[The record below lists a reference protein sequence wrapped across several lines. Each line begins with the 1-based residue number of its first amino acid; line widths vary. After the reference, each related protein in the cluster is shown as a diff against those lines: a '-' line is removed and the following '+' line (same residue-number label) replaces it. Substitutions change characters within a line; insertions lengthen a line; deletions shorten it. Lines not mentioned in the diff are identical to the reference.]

1 MAANGAVGI
10 VGAVVLLA
18 SFMSHDDAVPIRSAT
33 VQPGTIRSIVS
44 TNGKVEP
51 LQSFEAHA
59 PVGTTVKKLLVREG
73 DHVNQGQLMV
83 QLDDADARSQAAK
96 ALAQIRSSEADVSA
110 IQSGGNREEVLTL
123 EAQLAKTQTQRDA
136 AQRNVEALRRLQQQ
150 GAASPG
156 EVKAAENQ
164 LAGAEADLKFLQQK
178 QKDRYSKPEVAR
190 VQAQE
195 NEAQS
200 AYAAAED
207 ILSKLNVRAP
217 FDGIVYSLPARQG
230 GYVNPGDLILQEADL
245 SKVLVRSFVDEPD
258 VGRLAPGQKIEITW
272 DAVPGR
278 IWTGAL
284 NTVPASVKLRGTR
297 NVGETTCMVDN
308 KDFKLLPNINVGVTI
323 VTAEHH
329 DVLTVPREAVRQE
342 DSKVYVLQVV
352 NNELHRRDVQTS
364 IYAIST
370 LQQEISA
377 SPNDAA
383 AYNLL
388 CRAYFSLSQWDRGIA
403 ACEKAVFLDPNN
415 SLYHLWLGRIYGE
428 KADASSFFTAAGLAK
443 KVRNQFEMA
452 VQLSPSSVDARTD
465 LAEFYLEAPG
475 IVGGGQDKARA
486 QAATL
491 ARLDPAKAHW
501 VNYKHTGRFDQM
513 EGAINRAA
521 SAQVNHPVV
530 LVDAAETLIRT
541 GRNFPGAIQLLRRY
555 LSSSS
560 TVEEAPAFKAH
571 YLLGTALEKQGDKQA
586 AAQEYRTALS
596 MAKGFSRAQEAL
608 DRVSR

>member
-1 MAANGAVGI
+1 MAANGNNRASFLVRHRWLVWGGGI
-10 VGAVVLLA
+10 VAAVVLLA
-18 SFMSHDDAVPIRSAT
+18 SFISRDDAVPIRTAT
-33 VQPGTIRSIVS
+33 VQAGTIRSIVS

-51 LQSFEAHA
+51 LHSFEAHA
-59 PVGTTVKKLLVREG
+59 PVGTTVKKLLVKEG

-123 EAQLAKTQTQRDA
+123 EAQLAKAQTQRDA

-207 ILSKLNVRAP
+207 ILSKLNIRAP

-230 GYVNPGDLILQEADL
+230 AYVNPGDLILQEADL
-245 SKVLVRSFVDEPD
+245 SKVLVRAFVDEPD

-297 NVGETTCMVDN
+297 NVGETTCVVDN

-364 IYAIST
+364 ISNLT
-370 LQQEISA
+370 QVEITG
-377 SPNDAA
+377 
-383 AYNLL
+383 
-388 CRAYFSLSQWDRGIA
+388 GIPA
-403 ACEKAVFLDPNN
+403 N
-415 SLYHLWLGRIYGE
+415 SLVAL
-428 KADASSFFTAAGLAK
+428 ASINSKPLHDGLAV
-443 KVRNQFEMA
+443 KV
-452 VQLSPSSVDARTD
+452 V
-465 LAEFYLEAPG
+465 
-475 IVGGGQDKARA
+475 
-486 QAATL
+486 
-491 ARLDPAKAHW
+491 H
-501 VNYKHTGRFDQM
+501 
-513 EGAINRAA
+513 
-521 SAQVNHPVV
+521 
-530 LVDAAETLIRT
+530 
-541 GRNFPGAIQLLRRY
+541 
-555 LSSSS
+555 
-560 TVEEAPAFKAH
+560 
-571 YLLGTALEKQGDKQA
+571 
-586 AAQEYRTALS
+586 
-596 MAKGFSRAQEAL
+596 
-608 DRVSR
+608 

>member
-1 MAANGAVGI
+1 MRFLHTALILVLVSSFGFAAFGFA
-10 VGAVVLLA
+10 ADAAPALLA
-18 SFMSHDDAVPIRSAT
+18 AGRVDD
-33 VQPGTIRSIVS
+33 
-44 TNGKVEP
+44 
-51 LQSFEAHA
+51 
-59 PVGTTVKKLLVREG
+59 
-73 DHVNQGQLMV
+73 
-83 QLDDADARSQAAK
+83 
-96 ALAQIRSSEADVSA
+96 
-110 IQSGGNREEVLTL
+110 
-123 EAQLAKTQTQRDA
+123 
-136 AQRNVEALRRLQQQ
+136 
-150 GAASPG
+150 
-156 EVKAAENQ
+156 
-164 LAGAEADLKFLQQK
+164 
-178 QKDRYSKPEVAR
+178 
-190 VQAQE
+190 
-195 NEAQS
+195 
-200 AYAAAED
+200 
-207 ILSKLNVRAP
+207 
-217 FDGIVYSLPARQG
+217 
-230 GYVNPGDLILQEADL
+230 
-245 SKVLVRSFVDEPD
+245 
-258 VGRLAPGQKIEITW
+258 
-272 DAVPGR
+272 
-278 IWTGAL
+278 
-284 NTVPASVKLRGTR
+284 
-297 NVGETTCMVDN
+297 
-308 KDFKLLPNINVGVTI
+308 
-323 VTAEHH
+323 
-329 DVLTVPREAVRQE
+329 
-342 DSKVYVLQVV
+342 
-352 NNELHRRDVQTS
+352 
-364 IYAIST
+364 AIST

-501 VNYKHTGRFDQM
+501 VNARIAEKKKDFTNAEHEYRAAIEVSHGDANAWLNLALFYKHTGRFDQM
-513 EGAINRAA
+513 EGAINHAA

>member
-1 MAANGAVGI
+1 MAANGNNRSGFFVRHRWLLWAVGI

-33 VQPGTIRSIVS
+33 VQPGAIRSIVS

-150 GAASPG
+150 GAASPS

-297 NVGETTCMVDN
+297 NVGETTCIVDN
-308 KDFKLLPNINVGVTI
+308 SDFKLLPNINVGVTI
-323 VTAEHH
+323 VAAEHANA
-329 DVLTVPREAVRQE
+329 LTVPREAVRMD
-342 DSKVYVLQVV
+342 DSKTYVYEIV
-352 NNELHRRDVQTS
+352 NNELRRRDIQPG
-364 IYAIST
+364 IS
-370 LQQEISA
+370 
-377 SPNDAA
+377 
-383 AYNLL
+383 NLT
-388 CRAYFSLSQWDRGIA
+388 RVEVSSGIA
-403 ACEKAVFLDPNN
+403 SNALVAL
-415 SLYHLWLGRIYGE
+415 
-428 KADASSFFTAAGLAK
+428 
-443 KVRNQFEMA
+443 Q
-452 VQLSPSSVDARTD
+452 
-465 LAEFYLEAPG
+465 
-475 IVGGGQDKARA
+475 
-486 QAATL
+486 
-491 ARLDPAKAHW
+491 
-501 VNYKHTGRFDQM
+501 
-513 EGAINRAA
+513 AINAK
-521 SAQVNHPVV
+521 P
-530 LVDAAETLIRT
+530 
-541 GRNFPGAIQLLRRY
+541 LR
-555 LSSSS
+555 
-560 TVEEAPAFKAH
+560 E
-571 YLLGTALEKQGDKQA
+571 GTAVKVA
-586 AAQEYRTALS
+586 H
-596 MAKGFSRAQEAL
+596 
-608 DRVSR
+608 

>member
-1 MAANGAVGI
+1 MRFLHTALILVLVSSFGFAAFGFA
-10 VGAVVLLA
+10 ADAAPALLA
-18 SFMSHDDAVPIRSAT
+18 AGRVDD
-33 VQPGTIRSIVS
+33 
-44 TNGKVEP
+44 
-51 LQSFEAHA
+51 
-59 PVGTTVKKLLVREG
+59 
-73 DHVNQGQLMV
+73 
-83 QLDDADARSQAAK
+83 
-96 ALAQIRSSEADVSA
+96 
-110 IQSGGNREEVLTL
+110 
-123 EAQLAKTQTQRDA
+123 
-136 AQRNVEALRRLQQQ
+136 
-150 GAASPG
+150 
-156 EVKAAENQ
+156 
-164 LAGAEADLKFLQQK
+164 
-178 QKDRYSKPEVAR
+178 
-190 VQAQE
+190 
-195 NEAQS
+195 
-200 AYAAAED
+200 
-207 ILSKLNVRAP
+207 
-217 FDGIVYSLPARQG
+217 
-230 GYVNPGDLILQEADL
+230 
-245 SKVLVRSFVDEPD
+245 
-258 VGRLAPGQKIEITW
+258 
-272 DAVPGR
+272 
-278 IWTGAL
+278 
-284 NTVPASVKLRGTR
+284 
-297 NVGETTCMVDN
+297 
-308 KDFKLLPNINVGVTI
+308 
-323 VTAEHH
+323 
-329 DVLTVPREAVRQE
+329 
-342 DSKVYVLQVV
+342 
-352 NNELHRRDVQTS
+352 
-364 IYAIST
+364 AIST

-475 IVGGGQDKARA
+475 I
-486 QAATL
+486 
-491 ARLDPAKAHW
+491 LDPAKAHW
-501 VNYKHTGRFDQM
+501 VNARIAEKKKDFTNAEREYRAAIEVSHGDANAWLNLALFYKHTGRFDQM